1 MSEPAPSPAPAAAPR
16 RGSLRRYLIAGMLV
30 WLPVLVTVWVLSFIV
45 EVMDRTLLLLPP
57 ALRPTSFG
65 VDIPGL
71 GIVFAF
77 LVLLLTGL
85 LVANLLGRQLVR
97 LWEDVLQRIP
107 LVRTIYGGVK
117 GFAETLLSNQGNS
130 FRQVVMLQYPS
141 KGLWS
146 IGFLT
151 ADNLAQFSQR
161 LGRAHVCVFVP
172 TTPNPTSGFI
182 MLVPRDE
189 IIELDMSVD
198 AAMKMIVT
206 LGVVVPPPSATGS
219 AATGN
224 VAVGNAAAADGTN
237 ARNS

>member
-1 MSEPAPSPAPAAAPR
+1 MSEPTPAPVPAATPR

-45 EVMDRTLLLLPP
+45 EVMDRTLLLLPSS
-57 ALRPTSFG
+57 LRPTSFG

-71 GIVFAF
+71 GIIFAF

-130 FRQVVMLQYPS
+130 FRKVVMLQYPS

-151 ADNLAQFSQR
+151 ADNLAEISQR
-161 LGRAHVCVFVP
+161 LGRVHVCVFVP

-182 MLVPRDE
+182 MMVPRDE
-189 IIELDMSVD
+189 VIELDMSVD

-206 LGVVVPPPSATGS
+206 LGVVVPPPAAGTDAASGGHGIGDVANGGTG
-219 AATGN
+219 T
-224 VAVGNAAAADGTN
+224 
-237 ARNS
+237 RNP

>member
-1 MSEPAPSPAPAAAPR
+1 MTEPGVPATPVPAPLK

-30 WLPVLVTVWVLSFIV
+30 WLPILATVWVLSFIV
-45 EVMDRTLLLLPP
+45 EVMDRTLFLLP
-57 ALRPTSFG
+57 ASLRPTSFG

-71 GIVFAF
+71 GIIFAF

-97 LWEDVLQRIP
+97 YWEDVLQRIP

-117 GFAETLLSNQGNS
+117 GFAETLLSNSGNS
-130 FRQVVMLQYPS
+130 FRRVVMLQYPS

-151 ADNLAQFSQR
+151 AENLAEVSER
-161 LGRAHVCVFVP
+161 LGRPHVCVFVP

-182 MLVPRDE
+182 MMVPREDV
-189 IIELDMSVD
+189 IDLDMSVD

-206 LGVVVPPPSATGS
+206 LGVVVPPSSPP
-219 AATGN
+219 
-224 VAVGNAAAADGTN
+224 AAAKVSAQAN
-237 ARNS
+237 